1 MGQVNNIWLKLKN
14 SQGLKEA
21 RTVLN
26 WWLFSEANQ
35 ENGELSGDWV
45 LLSKSSLEVRYFSL
59 VRNENSKQVW
69 VRAIGKK
76 SIMVK
81 EWGVVNDILE
91 LLYNHGES
99 SVSW

>member
-1 MGQVNNIWLKLKN
+1 
-14 SQGLKEA
+14 
-21 RTVLN
+21 
-26 WWLFSEANQ
+26 
-35 ENGELSGDWV
+35 V